1 MIIDLLYFEG
11 CPNYEPALGYI
22 ENTLRELDLSDIKI
36 RQIEILTDNQ
46 AQQMKFLGSPTI
58 QISGLDI
65 EVEARNRDDYGFSCR
80 LYRGGDVPAFEVL
93 REAVEEAQLGIHREM
108 TNALEPARSCASIS
122 ASAETGYHRWAAGGS
137 LFAAVAASACCSL
150 PLGLLA
156 LGVSSG
162 GIGPFFATTR
172 PFFLGFAALA
182 LGAMVFL
189 QYRNHRQKVSCPSC
203 TESESRM
210 LLPAYTW
217 VMVLLAGV
225 FAFLPTFLPDLVPNA
240 NANVI
245 DSDSTAYTVSMSIE
259 GMTCAGCSTI
269 VEQTVAPIAGV
280 LSALVDFDA
289 KQLNIA
295 VASDVTV
302 SIKKIV
308 DSLEANGFNAVLLID
323 DDLLESPM

>member
-1 MIIDLLYFEG
+1 
-11 CPNYEPALGYI
+11 
-22 ENTLRELDLSDIKI
+22 
-36 RQIEILTDNQ
+36 
-46 AQQMKFLGSPTI
+46 
-58 QISGLDI
+58 
-65 EVEARNRDDYGFSCR
+65 
-80 LYRGGDVPAFEVL
+80 
-93 REAVEEAQLGIHREM
+93 
-108 TNALEPARSCASIS
+108 
-122 ASAETGYHRWAAGGS
+122 
-137 LFAAVAASACCSL
+137 
-150 PLGLLA
+150 
-156 LGVSSG
+156 
-162 GIGPFFATTR
+162 
-172 PFFLGFAALA
+172 
-182 LGAMVFL
+182 
-189 QYRNHRQKVSCPSC
+189 
-203 TESESRM
+203 
-210 LLPAYTW
+210 
-217 VMVLLAGV
+217 MVLLAGA